1 MTMKKSDHNL
11 QLGLGESIYDSSS
24 EVSAQVAAGQHRAIV
39 GSFWEELGDLQIKF
53 LISQGLRPSHTL
65 LDVGCGCLR
74 LGVKAI
80 PYLQRGNYFGI
91 DNNASLLEAGMNV
104 ELQQID
110 LKEALPEERLFIL
123 PDFEFDK
130 LEKKFDYLI
139 AQSLFSHFT
148 FNRIRRCL
156 SRMIPLLHETSK
168 IFATFF
174 EVPAGQ
180 DPEKPLRHDAGGVI
194 SYSDKDPYHY
204 LFSDLEF
211 IAQELPLKIRYLGE
225 WGHPRNQKM
234 VLFELRK

>member
-1 MTMKKSDHNL
+1 MKKSDHNL

-24 EVSAQVAAGQHRAIV
+24 EVSAQVAAGEHRAVV
-39 GSFWEELGDLQIKF
+39 GSLWEELGDLQIKF

-148 FNRIRRCL
+148 LNRIRRCL

-168 IFATFF
+168 IFATFL
-174 EVPAGQ
+174 
-180 DPEKPLRHDAGGVI
+180 KCPLARTLKSLCVMTPVALFLTAIRIHITISFQISSLSHRSFLSKFATWGNGGI
-194 SYSDKDPYHY
+194 QEIKKWFY
-204 LFSDLEF
+204 LS
-211 IAQELPLKIRYLGE
+211 
-225 WGHPRNQKM
+225 
-234 VLFELRK
+234 

>member
-1 MTMKKSDHNL
+1 MKTPDHNL
-11 QLGLGESIYDSSS
+11 QIGHGESIYDSSS
-24 EVSAQVAAGQHRAIV
+24 MISAQVAEGRHREVV
-39 GSFWEELGDLQIKF
+39 GALWEELGDLQLKF

-80 PYLQRGNYFGI
+80 PYLQRGNYFGV
-91 DNNASLLEAGMNV
+91 DNNASLLEAGMNL
-104 ELQQID
+104 ELHQID
-110 LKEALPEERLFIL
+110 LKGALPEERLFFL
-123 PDFEFDK
+123 PDFELQK
-130 LEKKFDYLI
+130 LQKKFDYLI

-156 SRMIPLLHETSK
+156 SRMVCLLHENSK

-204 LFSDLEF
+204 RFSDLEF
-211 IAQELPLKIRYLGE
+211 IAQGLPLKIRYLGE

-234 VLFELRK
+234 ALFELRK